1 MRCREGKKRRGMG
14 KVCLVEGLIVLRG
27 SVLVLLGLGGEERAV
42 DAGDDTT
49 AGNGDVLEK
58 LVELLVVT
66 DGELDV
72 TGDDADT
79 LVVARGV
86 SGELEDLSGE
96 VLKDGSK
103 VDGGS
108 SSDTGG
114 ISSLTKLTVD
124 TTDGELE
131 ASTVGAGLRLTGLL
145 GSGGGSGGGLL
156 GGHFD
161 VCLLVG
167 VWGVR
172 WLLLVVGRAEDRKS
186 VV

>member
-1 MRCREGKKRRGMG
+1 MSG
-14 KVCLVEGLIVLRG
+14 VVVAEGLIVLRG

-42 DAGDDTT
+42 DAGDDTS

-72 TGDDADT
+72 TGDDTDT

-96 VLKDGSK
+96 VLKDSSE

-108 SSDTGG
+108 GSDTGS

-145 GSGGGSGGGLL
+145 GSGGDSGCGLL

-161 VCLLVG
+161 VWLEVEGGWGGSCLLLGEQMMSLIVF
-167 VWGVR
+167 
-172 WLLLVVGRAEDRKS
+172 LAHLK
-186 VV
+186 